1 MKSCSKKKRSYKTKY
16 LAMMADIDDRSG
28 ALVLLLLAS
37 FAGRLLKLTKGM
49 VLMLN
54 IVKLENGKVVING
67 DEQFASQLEGADL
80 SGVDVSEYRVTA
92 DDLQEA
98 FVKASAQ
105 PVKDV
110 GAGQVDNVK
119 KYGKLK
125 QLYIDAFSA

>member
-1 MKSCSKKKRSYKTKY
+1 
-16 LAMMADIDDRSG
+16 
-28 ALVLLLLAS
+28 
-37 FAGRLLKLTKGM
+37 
-49 VLMLN
+49 MLN

-92 DDLQEA
+92 DDLQAA

-110 GAGQVDNVK
+110 DAGQVDNVK